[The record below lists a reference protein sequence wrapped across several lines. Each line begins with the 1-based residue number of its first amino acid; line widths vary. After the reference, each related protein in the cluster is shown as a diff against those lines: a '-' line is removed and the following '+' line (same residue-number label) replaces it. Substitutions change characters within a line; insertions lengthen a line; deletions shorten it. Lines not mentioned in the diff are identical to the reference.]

1 MTIVIAIFILLA
13 FILIAA
19 TPKTSVNKAALA
31 VFAGTVGWV
40 LYICFG
46 SDFVMAQH
54 PTDYM
59 SFLRGATAN
68 SVAVK
73 EYIASNIFIKY
84 VGKLPRLFFS

>member
-54 PTDYM
+54 PTDYDPWPHIK
-59 SFLRGATAN
+59 ATV
-68 SVAVK
+68 SV
-73 EYIASNIFIKY
+73 
-84 VGKLPRLFFS
+84 